1 MKKPVKKKMTADM
14 KAVAKHE
21 KVEKKMEKEG
31 YMKSGGKMKKKC

>member
-1 MKKPVKKKMTADM
+1 M

-31 YMKSGGKMKKKC
+31 YMKAGGKVKKK